1 MGTGKSSLGN
11 CLLGRSAFEA
21 KRSARAVTATLAVG
35 STCASARA
43 ALQLAKHATAQRAAA
58 AGAAAAET
66 AAAEADASGVSQSCP
81 PLRPPPVPP
90 PLRPLVVVD
99 SPGFG
104 DPSRSTTALLHEIKV
119 KEMLYFVRSL
129 DPHVFQLC
137 TPERL
142 IGLGL
147 KHTRSYT
154 NLNSN
159 YPPLYI
165 MHVFP
170 RCLQT
175 SARRRSGPLARAFAW
190 WWCSVATRASP
201 TKTWTR

>member
-35 STCASARA
+35 STCASVRA
-43 ALQLAKHATAQRAAA
+43 ALQLAKHATAQRAA
-58 AGAAAAET
+58 GAAAAET
-66 AAAEADASGVSQSCP
+66 VAAEADASGVSQSCP

-129 DPHVFQLC
+129 DPHVFQLRG
-137 TPERL
+137 TAPD
-142 IGLGL
+142 
-147 KHTRSYT
+147 
-154 NLNSN
+154 
-159 YPPLYI
+159 
-165 MHVFP
+165 
-170 RCLQT
+170 
-175 SARRRSGPLARAFAW
+175 
-190 WWCSVATRASP
+190 
-201 TKTWTR
+201 